1 VVPVDGVAAPWSG
14 RGVDRHAGLL
24 QRPQIA
30 LDGADA
36 DLEASGH
43 LPSGSG
49 PRCDRPQL
57 VDQSVEAIGAV
68 HPPSMLPRETSWCR
82 LYAAAVPEMLEVETY
97 RRQAEVVVG
106 RTVDR
111 VDTPDA
117 WYVKRTS
124 PDEVVAAVSRRTID
138 GVRRIG
144 KLLVLDLDDDTRLG
158 LRFGM
163 SGRLLVDGA
172 AAIDRLQYASGRN
185 NPAWDRFGLHFTDG
199 SDLRIRDPRRL
210 GGVELE
216 PDEGR
221 LGVDAQRARLRDVE
235 AAVRGSR
242 APLKARLLDQT
253 RIAGIGNL
261 LADEILFRA
270 GLDPARPA
278 GGLAPAELRRLHG
291 AIGRVIADL
300 TARGGSHTGDARQAM
315 ALDGLCPRDGA
326 ALQVRRI
333 GGRTTVSCPVHQV

>member
-1 VVPVDGVAAPWSG
+1 
-14 RGVDRHAGLL
+14 
-24 QRPQIA
+24 
-30 LDGADA
+30 
-36 DLEASGH
+36 
-43 LPSGSG
+43 
-49 PRCDRPQL
+49 
-57 VDQSVEAIGAV
+57 
-68 HPPSMLPRETSWCR
+68 
-82 LYAAAVPEMLEVETY
+82 MLEVETY
-97 RRQAEVVVG
+97 RRHAEAVVG
-106 RTVDR
+106 RTVAR

-144 KLLVLDLDDDTRLG
+144 KLLVLDLDDGTRLG

-163 SGRLLVDGA
+163 SGRLLVDGD

-185 NPAWDRFGLHFTDG
+185 NPAWDRFGLHFSDG

-221 LGVDAQRARLRDVE
+221 LGVDAQRAKLRDVE
-235 AAVRGSR
+235 VSMRGSR

-270 GLDPARPA
+270 ELDPARPA
-278 GGLAPAELRRLHG
+278 GSLTPAELRRLHR

>member
-1 VVPVDGVAAPWSG
+1 
-14 RGVDRHAGLL
+14 
-24 QRPQIA
+24 
-30 LDGADA
+30 
-36 DLEASGH
+36 
-43 LPSGSG
+43 
-49 PRCDRPQL
+49 
-57 VDQSVEAIGAV
+57 
-68 HPPSMLPRETSWCR
+68 
-82 LYAAAVPEMLEVETY
+82 MLEVETY
-97 RRQAEVVVG
+97 RRHAEAVVG
-106 RTVDR
+106 RTVAR
-111 VDTPDA
+111 VDAPDA

-124 PDEVVAAVSRRTID
+124 PDEVAAALGGRTVD

-144 KLLVLDLDDDTRLG
+144 KLLVLDLDDGTRLG

-163 SGRLLVDGA
+163 SGRLVVDGA
-172 AAIDRLQYASGRN
+172 SAIDRLQYASGRN

-235 AAVRGSR
+235 AAVSGSR

-253 RIAGIGNL
+253 RVAGIGNL

-270 GLDPARPA
+270 GLNPARPA
-278 GGLAPAELRRLHG
+278 GSLTPSELRRLHR